1 MMSGTTSASRTQA
14 VITRLGRSALLALAV
29 ALSVLISTTS
39 GDAELPRAALEQ
51 DQTGTAR
58 TVEGIVTKVDGP
70 AGMIRVAWGPFGLF
84 STTLEVGDQTRIRVV
99 GRPAELEDLREGATV
114 RASYQ
119 SAGGR
124 NVAQSIDLVLAP
136 IVSAGRTP

>member
-1 MMSGTTSASRTQA
+1 MNGTTSASRSQA
-14 VITRLGRSALLALAV
+14 VITRLGHLAQLALAV
-29 ALSVLISTTS
+29 ALSVLISTAT
-39 GDAELPRAALEQ
+39 GVAELPRGPLEQ
-51 DQTGTAR
+51 DQAGLAR

-84 STTLEVGDQTRIRVV
+84 TKTLEVGNETRIRVV

-119 SAGGR
+119 AAGGR
-124 NVAQSIDLVLAP
+124 NVAQSVDLVLAP